1 LHFKKRR
8 DRENKKKTWRTRDYF
23 TENYFDIQKQ
33 ACCATDKEYED
44 KKTEEQKE
52 KIKTE

>member
-1 LHFKKRR
+1 M
-8 DRENKKKTWRTRDYF
+8 ENKGLL

-33 ACCATDKEYED
+33 ACCASDKEYED